1 MDYKARECAWRSQME
16 QVFKDESPIFGF
28 NVCKNVS
35 ELQSKYTNLLHR
47 RMKVWWNKTFLE
59 NYIQRNLVPRGLRIQ
74 IFPSFP
80 IFEEEFTSKWEEVC
94 NQSSRKFME
103 LLVDLNQK
111 MILSM
116 DEEIESV
123 QAQLF
128 PLMSADNMSKFKYN
142 LDAQFVEWE
151 KDIQDTKS
159 KKFSRDIG
167 DFQNNKVYRWRRN
180 QVPGGRSRTPSI
192 SSVSSQSEA
201 DNMPYRPNF
210 NTRPKRKLAQRQ
222 VANRK
227 RPDVRDQSSRLKVI
241 NLSTHTFSN
250 TDLELIAKGLTF
262 SPSTGF
268 DMFSAVKDL
277 HIFGRSLIFKKWFDK
292 PVDSEFFPTAEEQ
305 QALKALEDLLD
316 EHKTDAGNVPACIR
330 IKSKKFPALSL
341 CPAVDLFIKSVTQEF
356 WNIPRYIKDDNLT
369 PSERNSLKQLQKIN
383 DVIFKAA
390 DKGGNVVV
398 WPCTMYEAE
407 ANRQLR
413 DKQCYKK
420 LTFNPLS
427 SFRSELQVKLLQAVE
442 DNIISK
448 ELNMALS
455 TDEPTIPTLYLLPKI
470 HKNEKIPPGR
480 PIISGRGSLTEG
492 ICKFIDFHLKN
503 LVINLPSY
511 IRDTAD
517 LLQKISGVSIDSDML
532 LVTIDVESLYTC
544 IKHEAGIRA
553 VKYFLSM
560 SELEKPLCSF
570 IVQMLEYILT
580 HNFFVFN
587 GCFYLQLQGTAM
599 GAACAPSYANLFLG
613 LWERNLFSD
622 DRGDSMARVLLWAR
636 YIDDILVIWKG
647 THADLDSFMI
657 GLNKNDENLK
667 FTYKAHPSCL
677 DFLDV
682 KIFADEQ
689 GFLHSDVFRKETS
702 VNALLHS
709 SSSHP
714 SQTIQAIPI
723 GQFLRIRRICSS
735 DSLFERQA
743 NDLKDHF
750 LERGYSMRSIKKA
763 YQRAKRTPRD
773 DLLFPKKRPDKHSQ
787 VRFIT
792 GYHSRWPQMRE
803 ILKRYWPILL
813 TDPTL
818 DRFITKYPSVTAR
831 RSKNLKDHLVKSHY
845 DPTKTKYPFGTKGPK
860 WGCKPCGQCV
870 ACPNVDKAT
879 TFTDASGSKTF
890 NITHS
895 ITCTTKAVVYY
906 AVCPCPKIYVG
917 LTSRE
922 LKVRVR
928 EHMADIKR
936 ASGAENLENLKPVAR
951 HFKMHHSCDPS
962 KLKVRGIDHIICGMR
977 GGAIKQKLAQCET
990 RWIWTLGTMFP
1001 HGLNESL
1008 SYAPFL

>member
-16 QVFKDESPIFGF
+16 QVFNDESPIFGF

-743 NDLKDHF
+743 NDLKDRF

-787 VRFIT
+787 RVEGSCTRAHGRHKT
-792 GYHSRWPQMRE
+792 G
-803 ILKRYWPILL
+803 I
-813 TDPTL
+813 
-818 DRFITKYPSVTAR
+818 
-831 RSKNLKDHLVKSHY
+831 
-845 DPTKTKYPFGTKGPK
+845 GG
-860 WGCKPCGQCV
+860 
-870 ACPNVDKAT
+870 
-879 TFTDASGSKTF
+879 
-890 NITHS
+890 
-895 ITCTTKAVVYY
+895 
-906 AVCPCPKIYVG
+906 
-917 LTSRE
+917 RE
-922 LKVRVR
+922 LG
-928 EHMADIKR
+928 ELETCGPALQN
-936 ASGAENLENLKPVAR
+936 AS
-951 HFKMHHSCDPS
+951 
-962 KLKVRGIDHIICGMR
+962 
-977 GGAIKQKLAQCET
+977 
-990 RWIWTLGTMFP
+990 
-1001 HGLNESL
+1001 
-1008 SYAPFL
+1008 FLRPL

>member
-1 MDYKARECAWRSQME
+1 MSTEPNTTGPMDYKARECAWRSQME

-480 PIISGRGSLTEG
+480 PIIS
-492 ICKFIDFHLKN
+492 D
-503 LVINLPSY
+503 Y
-511 IRDTAD
+511 
-517 LLQKISGVSIDSDML
+517 
-532 LVTIDVESLYTC
+532 
-544 IKHEAGIRA
+544 
-553 VKYFLSM
+553 
-560 SELEKPLCSF
+560 
-570 IVQMLEYILT
+570 
-580 HNFFVFN
+580 
-587 GCFYLQLQGTAM
+587 
-599 GAACAPSYANLFLG
+599 
-613 LWERNLFSD
+613 
-622 DRGDSMARVLLWAR
+622 
-636 YIDDILVIWKG
+636 
-647 THADLDSFMI
+647 
-657 GLNKNDENLK
+657 
-667 FTYKAHPSCL
+667 
-677 DFLDV
+677 
-682 KIFADEQ
+682 
-689 GFLHSDVFRKETS
+689 
-702 VNALLHS
+702 
-709 SSSHP
+709 
-714 SQTIQAIPI
+714 
-723 GQFLRIRRICSS
+723 SS
-735 DSLFERQA
+735 DP
-743 NDLKDHF
+743 HW
-750 LERGYSMRSIKKA
+750 
-763 YQRAKRTPRD
+763 T
-773 DLLFPKKRPDKHSQ
+773 
-787 VRFIT
+787 V
-792 GYHSRWPQMRE
+792 
-803 ILKRYWPILL
+803 L
-813 TDPTL
+813 TNKED
-818 DRFITKYPSVTAR
+818 
-831 RSKNLKDHLVKSHY
+831 
-845 DPTKTKYPFGTKGPK
+845 
-860 WGCKPCGQCV
+860 
-870 ACPNVDKAT
+870 
-879 TFTDASGSKTF
+879 
-890 NITHS
+890 
-895 ITCTTKAVVYY
+895 
-906 AVCPCPKIYVG
+906 
-917 LTSRE
+917 
-922 LKVRVR
+922 
-928 EHMADIKR
+928 
-936 ASGAENLENLKPVAR
+936 
-951 HFKMHHSCDPS
+951 
-962 KLKVRGIDHIICGMR
+962 
-977 GGAIKQKLAQCET
+977 
-990 RWIWTLGTMFP
+990 MF
-1001 HGLNESL
+1001 
-1008 SYAPFL
+1008 F